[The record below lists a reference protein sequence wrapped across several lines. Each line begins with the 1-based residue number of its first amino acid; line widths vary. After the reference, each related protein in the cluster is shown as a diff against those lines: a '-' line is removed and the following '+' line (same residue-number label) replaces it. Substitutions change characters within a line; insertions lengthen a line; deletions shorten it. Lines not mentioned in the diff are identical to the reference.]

1 VKRWL
6 CGLDQQKTQPAVAL
20 FGQLPGALPS
30 AAGSFLGNQAR
41 VTGHRLSWRATPMVK
56 RKISLS
62 PRPALVLAGVGVLL
76 CGALL
81 TRVPAGRLSASPR
94 EPFPRIAPYYP
105 TPMFVVEKMLEV
117 AAVGSRD
124 VVYDLGS
131 GDGRIVIMAAQKFG
145 ARAVGIEINP
155 TLWQESSDRLA
166 RLGLEGRA
174 RILHED
180 MFKTSIRPATV
191 VTLFLLPGVLQELA
205 PQLEREL
212 RPGTRIVAQEFPVP
226 GWEPQKVERVKS
238 EAGVSYTIYLY
249 VRP

>member
-1 VKRWL
+1 MKRSISL
-6 CGLDQQKTQPAVAL
+6 PAKPAV
-20 FGQLPGALPS
+20 
-30 AAGSFLGNQAR
+30 
-41 VTGHRLSWRATPMVK
+41 
-56 RKISLS
+56 I
-62 PRPALVLAGVGVLL
+62 LAGACVLL
-76 CGALL
+76 LGCFVASGPTDLQS
-81 TRVPAGRLSASPR
+81 AGPR
-94 EPFPRIAPYYP
+94 EPFRRIAPYYP

-117 AAVGSRD
+117 ADVSPRD

-155 TLWQESSDRLA
+155 TLWQESSDRIA
-166 RLGLEGRA
+166 KLGLEGRA

-191 VTLFLLPGVLQELA
+191 VTLFLLTGVLDELR

-212 RPGTRIVAQEFPVP
+212 RPGTRVVAQEFSVP
-226 GWEPQKVERVKS
+226 GWEPQKVVRVKS

-249 VRP
+249 IRP